1 MYCEV
6 ESNLYLLKNNT
17 YSPELRQTLSMN
29 YLDEIVNN
37 FLLNFLDNELNFMD
51 SDGII
56 ISDTILNN

>member
-1 MYCEV
+1 MEKYKV
-6 ESNLYLLKNNT
+6 NNIYNDSGKT
-17 YSPELRQTLSMN
+17 
-29 YLDEIVNN
+29 LDEIVNN

>member
-1 MYCEV
+1 MEKYKV
-6 ESNLYLLKNNT
+6 NNI
-17 YSPELRQTLSMN
+17 YNDSGKTLN
-29 YLDEIVNN
+29 EIVNN

>member
-1 MYCEV
+1 MEKY
-6 ESNLYLLKNNT
+6 KINNIYNDSGKT
-17 YSPELRQTLSMN
+17 
-29 YLDEIVNN
+29 LDEIVNN

>member
-1 MYCEV
+1 M
-6 ESNLYLLKNNT
+6 NKFKINNIYNDSGKT
-17 YSPELRQTLSMN
+17 
-29 YLDEIVNN
+29 LDEIVNN